1 MLLKSSK
8 HMETNTSDLTQL
20 RQLSEET
27 NFNALL
33 NSYCREFGNWSRY
46 AGSPKYD
53 ESLSNYLM
61 GTTDRLHIRFDFT
74 AIGYEVYAPLKFYAD
89 SGRHV
94 FNFPVIERDVATDT
108 IQTVNVY
115 RFMELAVK
123 FSKQEFPGAD
133 ASLAIQRL
141 TNSIENIEQFL
152 SFFGQNG
159 KPVNFAKMSFIEAEQ
174 SLLLGHNAHPFPKG
188 RSGFNKDELFKYSP
202 ETQGRFQL
210 GYFLIS
216 ANNVTEQ
223 NAEAFDITDIFRTEL
238 TDIAD
243 PEISILLN
251 KYPDYKVVPMHPWE
265 ADHLL
270 TLPIVKAMQDENL
283 LFYLGQSAKFYTA
296 TSSVRTVYNA
306 TSDWML
312 KFSLHVKITNSQRV
326 NLVRELHRGYDISKL
341 LKTEYGKAAKAEYPE
356 IEFITDPAFITVN
369 YKGETIDGFNI
380 SIRHNPFK
388 GEGAEK
394 NVTLLAALCQDGL
407 PGQKPRIINVI
418 KEASLYKNK
427 PIAST
432 AINWFK
438 QYLHLC
444 VAPVVGLYNHFGMA
458 FEFHQQNVMVELGK
472 DFYPAKLYFRDNQG
486 FFFSG
491 AKAGELQKAYPE
503 IGTESGSIVPNEYI
517 LPKLTYYLL
526 INNIL
531 GVVNT
536 LASNSLADEK
546 TLTDLV
552 YLEFKQFENSDTTGL
567 INYIINRRSWEV
579 KGNLLTNLCNIDEA
593 SAPIDNPAIYREF
606 PNPLA
611 KYFFSE
617 NLIKP
622 QTRDVLYSRF
632 FPKENVTINIRPFDI
647 DRDLEMVHDWFNQEH
662 AKPIWKMDGPIK
674 NLELFYRTLLPNDSS
689 HSFIGEIN
697 GVPTFTIEPY
707 WPMRDGVGACYEAL
721 MTDYGAHLL
730 IAPTDKDKKFSFET
744 GQALMDFIFEQ
755 KEVGK
760 CIGEAAVESR
770 AMHIFVTR
778 LGFKLEKVIQMPY
791 KMANLTYCYRD
802 WYWEKFPEA
811 KVYAVA
817 KSAQFETEEA

>member
-1 MLLKSSK
+1 
-8 HMETNTSDLTQL
+8 METNTLDSTKLQ
-20 RQLSEET
+20 QISEET

-33 NSYCREFGNWSRY
+33 NSYCREFNNWSRY
-46 AGSPKYD
+46 VGLPRYD
-53 ESLSNYLM
+53 KPLADYLA
-61 GTTDRLHIRFDFT
+61 TTNDRLHIRFDFT
-74 AIGYEVYAPLKFYAD
+74 TIGFEVYAPLKFYAD

-94 FNFPVIERDVATDT
+94 FNFPIVARDVNTDA
-108 IQTVNVY
+108 IKPVSIY
-115 RFMELAVK
+115 RFMELAIQ
-123 FSKQEFPGAD
+123 FSAEEFPDVD
-133 ASLAIQRL
+133 ASVVKQRL
-141 TNSIENIEQFL
+141 TNSVENLESFL
-152 SFFGQNG
+152 SFFTQNG
-159 KPVNFAKMSFIEAEQ
+159 KPTNFAKMSFIEAEQ
-174 SLLLGHNAHPFPKG
+174 SLFLGHNAHPLPKG
-188 RSGFNKDELFKYSP
+188 RAGFNSREELFRFSP

-210 GYFLIS
+210 AYFLIS
-216 ANNVTEQ
+216 TENIMEK
-223 NAEAFDITDIFRTEL
+223 NAEGFDMTDLFRIELLDSGNAEIIT
-238 TDIAD
+238 
-243 PEISILLN
+243 LLDQHPN
-251 KYPDYKVVPMHPWE
+251 HKVVPMHPWE
-265 ADHLL
+265 ADYLL
-270 TLPIVKAMQDENL
+270 TLSAVKAMEDESL
-283 LFYLGQSAKFYTA
+283 LFYLGHFGEYYTP

-306 TSDWML
+306 SSDWML
-312 KFSLHVKITNSQRV
+312 KFSLHVKITNSERV
-326 NLVRELHRGYDISKL
+326 NLVRELHRGYDVSKL
-341 LKTEYGKAAKAEYPE
+341 LKTAYGKEAKAEYPE

-388 GEGAEK
+388 GDGAEK

-407 PGQKPRIINVI
+407 LGQKPRIVNVI
-418 KEASLYKNK
+418 EEASISKNK
-427 PIAST
+427 TVAYT
-432 AINWFK
+432 AVNWFK

-444 VAPVVGLYNHFGMA
+444 VAPIVGLYNNFGMA
-458 FEFHQQNVMVELGK
+458 FEFHQQNVMVELDK
-472 DFYPAKLYFRDNQG
+472 DYYPAKFYFRDNQG
-486 FFFSG
+486 YFFSD
-491 AKAGELQKAYPE
+491 AKADELKAVYPG
-503 IGTESGSIVPNEYI
+503 IAAESGSIVPNEYI
-517 LPKLTYYLL
+517 IPKLTYYLL

-531 GVVNT
+531 GVVNAI
-536 LASNSLADEK
+536 ASNNLADEK
-546 TLTDLV
+546 TLIDLV

-567 INYIINRRSWEV
+567 VDYIINRRSWEV

-606 PNPLA
+606 PNPLS

-622 QTRDVLYSRF
+622 QSKEVLYSRF
-632 FPKENVTINIRPFDI
+632 FPKENVTINIRPFNI

-674 NLELFYRTLLPNDSS
+674 GLELFYRTLLPGDSS

-697 GVPTFTIEPY
+697 GEPTFTIEPY

-721 MTDYGAHLL
+721 TTDYGAHLL

-755 KEVGK
+755 PEVGK

-791 KMANLTYCYRD
+791 KMANLTFCYRD

-811 KVYAVA
+811 KVYAMM
-817 KSAQFETEEA
+817 KLAQFETEEI

>member
-1 MLLKSSK
+1 
-8 HMETNTSDLTQL
+8 METNTLDLIKLQ
-20 RQLSEET
+20 QISEET

-33 NSYCREFGNWSRY
+33 NSYCREFTNWTRY
-46 AGSPKYD
+46 AGIPKYD
-53 ESLSNYLM
+53 PPLASYLS
-61 GTTDRLHIRFDFT
+61 TTSDRLHIWFDFSS
-74 AIGYEVYAPLKFYAD
+74 IGYEVYAPLKFYAD

-94 FNFPVIERDVATDT
+94 FNFPVVARDIETDAIT
-108 IQTVNVY
+108 AIDIY
-115 RFMELAVK
+115 RFMELAVQ
-123 FSKQEFPGAD
+123 FSSAEFPDAAAD
-133 ASLAIQRL
+133 LVKQRL
-141 TNSIENIEQFL
+141 TNSVENLQQFL
-152 SFFGQNG
+152 SFFQQNG
-159 KPVNFAKMSFIEAEQ
+159 KPVNFAKMNFISAEQ
-174 SLLLGHNAHPFPKG
+174 SLFLGHNAHPLPKG
-188 RSGFNKDELFKYSP
+188 RSGFNSTDELFKYSP
-202 ETQGRFQL
+202 ETKGSFQL
-210 GYFLIS
+210 SYFLI
-216 ANNVTEQ
+216 AATNINEK
-223 NAEAFDITDIFRTEL
+223 NAEGFDITDLFRIELLETANTE
-238 TDIAD
+238 TIALID
-243 PEISILLN
+243 Q
-251 KYPDYKVVPMHPWE
+251 YPKHKVVPMHPWE
-265 ADHLL
+265 AVYLL
-270 TLPIVKAMQDENL
+270 DQPAVQAMQAEKL
-283 LFYLGQSAKFYTA
+283 LIYLGQFGDAYTP

-326 NLVRELHRGYDISKL
+326 NLVRELYRGYDVSKL
-341 LKTEYGKAAKAEYPE
+341 LKTSLGKAAKTEFPE

-369 YKGETIDGFNI
+369 YQGQNIDGFNI

-388 GEGAEK
+388 GEEAEK

-407 PGQKPRIINVI
+407 LGQKPRLVHVI
-418 KEASLYKNK
+418 EEASISKNK
-427 PIAST
+427 SLSYT
-432 AINWFK
+432 AVNWFK

-444 VAPVVGLYNHFGMA
+444 VAPIVGLYNNYGMA
-458 FEFHQQNVMVELGK
+458 FEFHQQNVMVELDK

-486 FFFSG
+486 YFFSDSKIE
-491 AKAGELQKAYPE
+491 ALQQAYPE
-503 IGTESGSIVPNEYI
+503 IAAASGSIVPNEYI
-517 LPKLTYYLL
+517 IPKLTYYLL

-531 GVVNT
+531 GVVNA
-536 LASNSLADEK
+536 LASNNLADEK
-546 TLTDLV
+546 ALIDLV

-567 INYIINRRSWEV
+567 VDYIINRRSWEV

-606 PNPLA
+606 PNPLS
-611 KYFFSE
+611 KYLFAE

-622 QTRDVLYSRF
+622 QSKEVLYSRY
-632 FPKENVTINIRPFDI
+632 FPKEDVTINIRPFDI

-674 NLELFYRTLLPNDSS
+674 GLELFYRTLLPNDAS

-697 GVPTFTIEPY
+697 GEPTFTIEPY

-721 MTDYGAHLL
+721 TTDYGAHLL
-730 IAPTDKDKKFSFET
+730 IAPTDKDKKYSFET

-791 KMANLTYCYRD
+791 KMANLTFCYRD

-811 KVYAVA
+811 KAYAQA
-817 KSAQFETEEA
+817 KLSPFETEEA

>member
-1 MLLKSSK
+1 
-8 HMETNTSDLTQL
+8 METNTLDLIKLQ
-20 RQLSEET
+20 QISEET

-33 NSYCREFGNWSRY
+33 NSYCREFTNWTRY
-46 AGSPKYD
+46 AGIPKYD
-53 ESLSNYLM
+53 APLANYLS
-61 GTTDRLHIRFDFT
+61 TKSDRLHLRFDFSS
-74 AIGYEVYAPLKFYAD
+74 IGYEVYAPLKFYAD

-94 FNFPVIERDVATDT
+94 FNFPVVARDIETDAIT
-108 IQTVNVY
+108 AIDIY
-115 RFMELAVK
+115 RFMELAVQ
-123 FSKQEFPGAD
+123 FSSTEFPDAAAD
-133 ASLAIQRL
+133 LVKQRL
-141 TNSIENIEQFL
+141 TNSVENLQQFL
-152 SFFGQNG
+152 SFFLQNG
-159 KPVNFAKMSFIEAEQ
+159 KPVNFAKMNFISAEQ
-174 SLLLGHNAHPFPKG
+174 SLFLGHNAHPLPKG
-188 RSGFNKDELFKYSP
+188 RSGFNSTDELFKYSP
-202 ETQGRFQL
+202 ETKGSFQL
-210 GYFLIS
+210 SYFLI
-216 ANNVTEQ
+216 AATNINEK
-223 NAEAFDITDIFRTEL
+223 NAEGFDITDFFRIELLETANTE
-238 TDIAD
+238 TIT
-243 PEISILLN
+243 ILDR
-251 KYPDYKVVPMHPWE
+251 YPNHKVVPMHPWE
-265 ADHLL
+265 ADYLL
-270 TLPIVKAMQDENL
+270 DQPAVQAMQAEKL
-283 LFYLGQSAKFYTA
+283 LIYLGQFGDTYTP

-306 TSDWML
+306 ASDWML

-326 NLVRELHRGYDISKL
+326 NLVRELHRGYDVSKL
-341 LKTEYGKAAKAEYPE
+341 LKTTLGKAAKAEFPE

-369 YKGETIDGFNI
+369 YQGQNIDGFNI

-388 GEGAEK
+388 GEEAEK

-407 PGQKPRIINVI
+407 LGQKPRLVHVI
-418 KEASLYKNK
+418 EEASISKNK
-427 PIAST
+427 SLAHT
-432 AINWFK
+432 AVNWFK

-444 VAPVVGLYNHFGMA
+444 VAPIVGLYNHYGMA
-458 FEFHQQNVMVELGK
+458 FEFHQQNVMVELDK

-486 FFFSG
+486 YFFSES
-491 AKAGELQKAYPE
+491 KAEALQQAYPE
-503 IGTESGSIVPNEYI
+503 IAAESGSIVPNEYI
-517 LPKLTYYLL
+517 IPKLTYYLL

-531 GVVNT
+531 GVVNA
-536 LASNSLADEK
+536 LASNNLADEK
-546 TLTDLV
+546 TLIDLV

-567 INYIINRRSWEV
+567 VDYIINRRSWEV

-606 PNPLA
+606 PNPLS
-611 KYFFSE
+611 KYLFAE

-622 QTRDVLYSRF
+622 QTKEVLYSRY
-632 FPKENVTINIRPFDI
+632 FPKEDVTINIRPFDI

-674 NLELFYRTLLPNDSS
+674 GLELFYRTLLPNDAS

-721 MTDYGAHLL
+721 TTDYGAHLL
-730 IAPTDKDKKFSFET
+730 IAPTDKDKKYSFET

-791 KMANLTYCYRD
+791 KMANLTFCYRD

-811 KVYAVA
+811 KAYAQA
-817 KSAQFETEEA
+817 KLSPFETEEA